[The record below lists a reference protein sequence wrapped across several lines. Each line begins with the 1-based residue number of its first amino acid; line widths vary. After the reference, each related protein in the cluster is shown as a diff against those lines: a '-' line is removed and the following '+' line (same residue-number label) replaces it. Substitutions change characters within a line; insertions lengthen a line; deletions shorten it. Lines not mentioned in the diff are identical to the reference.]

1 MGMVHVRISDLGG
14 SRVLDKKRQI
24 IETGPIPPT
33 PQGSSGL
40 KGTGVRRVGRGKPHT
55 TDRHLTHR
63 RKINSNLTS
72 DG

>member
-24 IETGPIPPT
+24 IETGPISPT

-40 KGTGVRRVGRGKPHT
+40 KGTGVHRVGRGKTPH
-55 TDRHLTHR
+55 HR
-63 RKINSNLTS
+63 
-72 DG
+72 